1 MNVVIAIKRRE
12 SIPVGT
18 GQPRAHHPAKSGLF
32 EKSAASPKHL
42 GSMTVVDRVV
52 RDFVGDCMDQ
62 TNRDHYGISMAVTHC
77 SAILSGSDRSES
89 GGRLA
94 ALTSHRTK
102 PCLPPTIRQKPYVS
116 VIG

>member
-1 MNVVIAIKRRE
+1 
-12 SIPVGT
+12 
-18 GQPRAHHPAKSGLF
+18 
-32 EKSAASPKHL
+32 
-42 GSMTVVDRVV
+42 MTVVDRVV
-52 RDFVGDCMDQ
+52 GDFVGDCMDP

-89 GGRLA
+89 GVRLA

-102 PCLPPTIRQKPYVS
+102 PYLPPTIRQKPYVS